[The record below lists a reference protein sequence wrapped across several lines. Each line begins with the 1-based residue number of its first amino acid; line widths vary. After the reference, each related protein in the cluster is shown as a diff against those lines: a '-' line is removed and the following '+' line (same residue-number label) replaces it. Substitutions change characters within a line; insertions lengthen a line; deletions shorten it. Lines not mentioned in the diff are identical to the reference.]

1 MVRDLI
7 AHTQDKDGNLVN
19 GFTLVRKAS
28 MSEANLE
35 NYLCD
40 RSVPPELLDRCLNQR
55 DPNNPRRRAAPSYT
69 NDRRE
74 EEATNDDD
82 HDIE

>member
-55 DPNNPRRRAAPSYT
+55 DPNNPRRRAASSYT
-69 NDRRE
+69 NERRE